1 MNINTPFLNGGDMP
15 RGTKS
20 DADLDLLS
28 VIEEG
33 EVVSQVAVS
42 KRIGVA
48 VGLINA
54 LLKRAVSKGYVKV
67 RQVPRKR
74 FAYYLTP
81 QGFAEKSRLVA
92 EYLECSL
99 DLYRK
104 AKEEYA
110 ALFHRAKLKNATDV
124 VLVGGGELA
133 EIAIL
138 VSNIE
143 AVEIASIV
151 IPGSNL
157 ADFHGIPVVSAID
170 ELRGDECLVI
180 TDMKAP
186 QAAYDAL
193 AGKFAVENILTPE
206 FLRISRD
213 RSGGAVTGGAL

>member
-1 MNINTPFLNGGDMP
+1 MP

-99 DLYRK
+99 DLYRT

-110 ALFHRAKLKNATDV
+110 ALFHRAKLTNATDV

-143 AVEIASIV
+143 TIEIASIV

-157 ADFHGIPVVSAID
+157 ADFHGIPVVAAID

-180 TDMKAP
+180 TDMKSP

-193 AGKFAVENILTPE
+193 AEKFAGENILTPE
-206 FLRISRD
+206 FLRISRG
-213 RSGGAVTGGAL
+213 RSGGADTGGVL